1 MRKATSNAGF
11 GRGWLVAASLA
22 VTLAAFGCTTNRTA
36 GNGQPT
42 MVTPTM
48 NSTDHVVTNGSSS
61 GTEGNPPMTSSYMHQ
76 SDMGSRPR
84 VDVDAQA
91 NLAAERGYQGILLGP
106 SGAQGA
112 QQGVTVVAGQTVS
125 PALAVNPEPT
135 LNSSISS
142 PGGGAAITG
151 GPIVPESAS
160 TGVTLGNGGLTATTA
175 AVTAPGTTAATTG
188 ALAGSAAFS
197 PVLMNST
204 PPPQP
209 TGTVAPTLATIGATG
224 TTALT
229 TFGGTPATTGTT
241 AANSTATNGTAT
253 TAMPAAAMPTL
264 RVNSATANVAS
275 GIRVQTAANGGVLVT
290 NIGTGGAAAGHH

>member
-1 MRKATSNAGF
+1 MRKATSNERF

-22 VTLAAFGCTTNRTA
+22 VTLAAFGCTTNRMA

-48 NSTDHVVTNGSSS
+48 NTTDHAVTSGSSS
-61 GTEGNPPMTSSYMHQ
+61 GTEGNPPMTSSYMYR
-76 SDMGSRPR
+76 SNAGSTPR
-84 VDVDAQA
+84 VDVDAEA
-91 NLAAERGYQGILLGP
+91 NLAAERGYQGIVLGP
-106 SGAQGA
+106 SGAQGV
-112 QQGVTVVAGQTVS
+112 QKGVTVVAGQTVS

-160 TGVTLGNGGLTATTA
+160 VGVTLGNGGLTAATA
-175 AVTAPGTTAATTG
+175 AVTAAGSAATATTG
-188 ALAGSAAFS
+188 AVAGSAAFS

-204 PPPQP
+204 PAPQP
-209 TGTVAPTLATIGATG
+209 TGTAAPTLATIGATG

-229 TFGGTPATTGTT
+229 TLGGTPATN
-241 AANSTATNGTAT
+241 AAATNGTAT
-253 TAMPAAAMPTL
+253 TPMPAAARSTL
-264 RVNSATANVAS
+264 RVNSATANVVS
-275 GIRVQTAANGGVLVT
+275 GIRVQTASSGGVLVT
-290 NIGTGGAAAGHH
+290 NVGSGAAAAGQH